1 MISEMIKYSNESTF
15 AFTVNEIIK
24 YVNLNIN
31 SNYFKNL
38 LENIWEILLWY
49 TKKQTWDHE
58 ILILHKLTDREDT
71 FFKVFSNYNKENLMI
86 IINESCFNR
95 SLKTNWS

>member
-38 LENIWEILLWY
+38 LENIWEMLLWY
-49 TKKQTWDHE
+49 TKSKLETMKYWFCTSWLIE
-58 ILILHKLTDREDT
+58 KIL
-71 FFKVFSNYNKENLMI
+71 FFKIFSNYNKENLMI